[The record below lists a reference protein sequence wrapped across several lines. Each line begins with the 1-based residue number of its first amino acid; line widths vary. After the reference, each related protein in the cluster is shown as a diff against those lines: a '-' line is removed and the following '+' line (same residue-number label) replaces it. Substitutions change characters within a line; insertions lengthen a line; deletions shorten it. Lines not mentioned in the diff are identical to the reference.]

1 MATQTAFAAQYHAL
15 TGAVRRWE
23 ARRRTTL
30 FLRWLPRLLA
40 AGLAVGAGA
49 GLLSRLTPLLLPAE
63 IAALTGI
70 AVLIALIAGAV
81 GVWRTGRGGAVVQAR
96 RFDVLFGLDERLST
110 ALELIEGRIRSID
123 ELTGRQIDDA
133 ASILSRIDARSRLPL
148 TADRRDWLIALLLA
162 LAVAL
167 LILLPNPQADAV
179 IRDGAARDALDDAA
193 ETLRD
198 LTQQIAVDPLL
209 SDADRRELLQA
220 LQAAVNTLDRAN
232 ISPEEAFAAVS
243 SAADA
248 LRERA
253 DAQTRSAQAQ
263 QQALA
268 NTAAALR
275 QMMDGM
281 EGVGQ
286 SGAAMSASELLS
298 QMAQQMANMTPEQME
313 QAANALQAGAQAL
326 QPIDPAA
333 AQAMQQAAQAMQQ
346 MQQQSGQSMAQ
357 AMQGAQS
364 AAQNALQN
372 AQQQT
377 QRAENA
383 AQQAQNNAQAA
394 QNQAQRAQSAADQ
407 IGGQPSQQRQS
418 GQQGQSGQ
426 PQSGQQSQSGQQQ
439 SGQNSPAESGS
450 QSGAQSQQQ
459 GQQGQQSQ
467 NGQPGAQGQQG
478 QQGEQADG
486 SQPAAGMQGQSG
498 MEDDLRSGLG
508 SSGSGAGDEP
518 GSAGADTPMQGTMTD
533 GGQLQASNNPDGR
546 GQGDF
551 EPVYALRRIGGEPG
565 DTSIELESNPDG
577 LPMTE
582 GEFASNPVG
591 QSLVPYAEV
600 FGDYR
605 GAANRAL
612 DSGYVPLGLRDVVR
626 EYFTSLEPR
635 GRGE

>member
-40 AGLAVGAGA
+40 AGLALGAGA

-63 IAALTGI
+63 IAVLTLV
-70 AVLIALIAGAV
+70 AAAIALIAGAV
-81 GVWRTGRGGAVVQAR
+81 GVWQTGRGGAVVHAR

-110 ALELIEGRIRSID
+110 ALELIEGRIQGAA

-133 ASILSRIDARSRLPL
+133 ASVLSRVDARSRLPL

-162 LAVAL
+162 LTAAL
-167 LILLPNPQADAV
+167 LILLPNPQTDAV

-253 DAQTRSAQAQ
+253 DAQTRSAEAQ
-263 QQALA
+263 RDALA
-268 NTAAALR
+268 SAAAAMR
-275 QMMDGM
+275 QMMQGM
-281 EGVGQ
+281 EGSGQ
-286 SGAAMSASELLS
+286 SGAAMSASELMG

-313 QAANALQAGAQAL
+313 QAANALQGGAQAL

-346 MQQQSGQSMAQ
+346 AGQQMGQVAQ
-357 AMQGAQS
+357 N

-383 AQQAQNNAQAA
+383 AQQTQNS
-394 QNQAQRAQSAADQ
+394 AQRAQSQAQQASQAADQ
-407 IGGQPSQQRQS
+407 IGGQPNQQRQS
-418 GQQGQSGQ
+418 GQQGQNGQ
-426 PQSGQQSQSGQQQ
+426 QQPSGQQQQQGQQPQ

-450 QSGAQSQQQ
+450 QSQSQSQSQQP
-459 GQQGQQSQ
+459 GQQSQ

-508 SSGSGAGDEP
+508 SSGSGAGDEQ
-518 GSAGADTPMQGTMTD
+518 GSAGTDSAMQRSMTE
-533 GGQLQASNNPDGR
+533 GGQLQASNNPDGL
-546 GQGDF
+546 GQSDF
-551 EPVYALRRIGGEPG
+551 EQVYAPRRIGGEPG
-565 DTSIELESNPDG
+565 DTTIQLESNPDG

-582 GEFASNPVG
+582 GEFASNPAG
-591 QSLVPYAEV
+591 QSLVPYADV
-600 FGDYR
+600 FGDYSS
-605 GAANRAL
+605 AANRAL

-635 GRGE
+635 GRSE

>member
-1 MATQTAFAAQYHAL
+1 MATQTAFAPQYDAL

-23 ARRRTTL
+23 TRRRVGL

-63 IAALTGI
+63 IAALTVI
-70 AVLIALIAGAV
+70 AVAVALIAGAV
-81 GVWRTGRGGAVVQAR
+81 GVWRTGRGGAVVHAR

-110 ALELIEGRIRSID
+110 ALELIEGRIQGAA

-133 ASILSRIDARSRLPL
+133 ASILGTVDARSRLPL
-148 TADRRDWLIALLLA
+148 TADRRDWLVALLLA
-162 LAVAL
+162 LAAAL
-167 LILLPNPQADAV
+167 LIFLPNPQADAV
-179 IRDGAARDALDDAA
+179 VRDGAAQDALEDAA

-209 SDADRRELLQA
+209 SDEDRRELLQA
-220 LQAAVNTLDRAN
+220 LESAVNTLDRAN

-243 SAADA
+243 SAENA

-253 DAQTRSAQAQ
+253 DAQTRSAEAQ

-268 NTAAALR
+268 SAAAAL
-275 QMMDGM
+275 QAMMQGMDGM
-281 EGVGQ
+281 GQ
-286 SGAAMSASELLS
+286 SGASMSASELME
-298 QMAQQMANMTPEQME
+298 QMAQNMANMSPAQME
-313 QAANALQAGAQAL
+313 QAAQALQQGAQAL

-346 MQQQSGQSMAQ
+346 QAGQQ
-357 AMQGAQS
+357 

-372 AQQQT
+372 ASQQT

-383 AQQAQNNAQAA
+383 SQQAQNNAQQA
-394 QNQAQRAQSAADQ
+394 QNQAQQARQAADQ
-407 IGGQPSQQRQS
+407 VGSQS
-418 GQQGQSGQ
+418 NQQ
-426 PQSGQQSQSGQQQ
+426 QSGQQQ
-439 SGQNSPAESGS
+439 QGQQQQSGQQQQQGQQQQGQQGQNSPAESGS
-450 QSGAQSQQQ
+450 QSQSQTQSQSQGQQ
-459 GQQGQQSQ
+459 GQQGQD
-467 NGQPGAQGQQG
+467 GQPGAQGQAG
-478 QQGEQADG
+478 QMGEQADG
-486 SQPAAGMQGQSG
+486 SQPAAGSQGQSG
-498 MEDDLRSGLG
+498 VEDDLRSGLG
-508 SSGSGAGDEP
+508 SSGRGAGDEP
-518 GSAGADTPMQGTMTD
+518 GSAGADTAMQRSITE
-533 GGQLQASNNPDGR
+533 GGQLQASNNPDGQ

-551 EPVYALRRIGGEPG
+551 EQVYAPRRIGGEPG
-565 DTSIELESNPDG
+565 ETTIELESNPDG

-582 GEFASNPVG
+582 GEFASNPAG

-600 FGDYR
+600 YGDYR

-635 GRGE
+635 GRSE

>member
-40 AGLAVGAGA
+40 AGLAVGAGT

-63 IAALTGI
+63 IAALTLV

-162 LAVAL
+162 LAAAL

-179 IRDGAARDALDDAA
+179 IRDSAARDALDDAA

-313 QAANALQAGAQAL
+313 QAANALQNGAQAL

-383 AQQAQNNAQAA
+383 AQQAQSNAQGA

-407 IGGQPSQQRQS
+407 IGGQPNQQRQS
-418 GQQGQSGQ
+418 SQQGQSGQ

-459 GQQGQQSQ
+459 GQQPQ
-467 NGQPGAQGQQG
+467 NGQPGAQG

-533 GGQLQASNNPDGR
+533 GGQLQASNNPDGQ

-551 EPVYALRRIGGEPG
+551 EPVYAPRRIGGEPG
-565 DTSIELESNPDG
+565 DTTIELESNPDG

-582 GEFASNPVG
+582 GEFASNPAG
-591 QSLVPYAEV
+591 QSLVPYADV